1 MMKGGLGNLMKQ
13 AQQMQENMKKMQE
26 QLATVEVEGQSGA
39 GMVKVV
45 MTCRH
50 QVKRIS
56 IDDSLMGDDKEML
69 EDLVATAVNDAIRQ
83 VESTTQEKMGGFTA
97 GMGLPP
103 GMKLPF

>member
-1 MMKGGLGNLMKQ
+1 MIKGGLGGLMKQ

-45 MTCRH
+45 MTCRND
-50 QVKRIS
+50 VKRIS
-56 IDDSLMGDDKEML
+56 IDPSVMDDKEML
-69 EDLVATAVNDAIRQ
+69 EDLIAAAVNDAVRKAEQ
-83 VESTTQEKMGGFTA
+83 TTQEKMGGFTA
-97 GMGLPP
+97 GLNLPP